1 MRVVIVSKTF
11 VADTAQRQLEWIARQ
26 PGVELTL
33 ITPPEWH
40 ADDGRVW
47 PFVPHF
53 TEGYAVRRL
62 PVVFNGHFHNYAY
75 RGLASAID
83 EIKPDL
89 MHIDEE
95 PYNFAGAQAQ
105 WLAAKRNIPTIFVA
119 LQSIYRRYPPPY
131 SLFEQYDY
139 RHTAHIISVNA
150 DVEAVI
156 RRKGYQGQSS
166 IFYVYGIDPELY
178 APRPRP
184 AQQDETF
191 VAGYLGRL
199 LFDKGLGVL
208 IEALTQLPDNFRVRL
223 VGSGPDHDALA
234 DLAATRNVAERV
246 EFAPAVSS
254 TEIPDALAQMD
265 VLVLPSLTRHNW
277 KEQFG
282 RVLIEAMACD
292 VPVLGSN
299 SGEIPNVVGDAGLI
313 VPEGDAGAL
322 AQGLRTLQEQS
333 KLRTDYVR
341 RGRERVL
348 GQFTQEQVA
357 RRTAALYR
365 QVVSGG
371 NADVRARGEALAD
384 THPAG

>member
-299 SGEIPNVVGDAGLI
+299 SGEIPNVIGDAGLI